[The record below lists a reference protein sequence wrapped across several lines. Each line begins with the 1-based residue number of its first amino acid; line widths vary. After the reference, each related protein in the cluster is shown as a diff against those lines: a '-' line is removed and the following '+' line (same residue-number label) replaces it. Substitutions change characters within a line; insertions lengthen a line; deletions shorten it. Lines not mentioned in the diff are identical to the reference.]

1 MSKIDFLTHGVPVSP
16 YLLSSQNR
24 ETFMKYGDGPFDHFL
39 WLELVEVNGKEINEM
54 IESLVK
60 NNVYVDPTLS
70 VYESM
75 QRINPANGNKYGPKS
90 CT

>member
-1 MSKIDFLTHGVPVSP
+1 MV
-16 YLLSSQNR
+16 LLIISV
-24 ETFMKYGDGPFDHFL
+24 
-39 WLELVEVNGKEINEM
+39 WLELVDVNGKEITEM

-75 QRINPANGNKYGPKS
+75 VKDKSSKRSTYMAQSLAANKKNV
-90 CT
+90 